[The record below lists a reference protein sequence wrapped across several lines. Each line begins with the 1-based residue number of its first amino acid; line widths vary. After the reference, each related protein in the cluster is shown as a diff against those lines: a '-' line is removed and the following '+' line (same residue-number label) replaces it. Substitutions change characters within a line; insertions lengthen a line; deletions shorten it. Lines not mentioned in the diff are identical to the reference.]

1 MKLSVVPLWQMQGLL
16 LHYSSCIT
24 TCSFDFDISGSSLS
38 LSFFPISN
46 YNLVSDCTPPKI
58 LQRRLLYLAEM
69 SRSICSW
76 RIFVFSITL
85 VQLFWSCWA
94 SFVNKI
100 RFSLIPSILASNLP
114 TIFNLCCSSFTNRL
128 TNVDDVFKG
137 TFLSEDADGF
147 VISPNSRTF
156 YFPKLENFSFGNW
169 KLFRNRGRLKA

>member
-1 MKLSVVPLWQMQGLL
+1 MQRLL

-38 LSFFPISN
+38 VFFPRSN

-100 RFSLIPSILASNLP
+100 RFSLIPSILDSNLP

-128 TNVDDVFKG
+128 TNVDDVFEG
-137 TFLSEDADGF
+137 TLLSEDTDVF
-147 VISPNSRTF
+147 VTSPNSWTF
-156 YFPKLENFSFGNW
+156 YFPKLENLNFGNW
-169 KLFRNRGRLKA
+169 NLLRNWRCCKIWQLRF

>member
-1 MKLSVVPLWQMQGLL
+1 MRGNNFKQKKVVPLIFMQFWIRSHLNQL
-16 LHYSSCIT
+16 DRLTPQDVYIT
-24 TCSFDFDISGSSLS
+24 TCSFDFDISGSSLQCTVS
-38 LSFFPISN
+38 LFFPISN

-128 TNVDDVFKG
+128 TNVDEVFKG
-137 TFLSEDADGF
+137 TFLVRRYWCFCHTSKQSN
-147 VISPNSRTF
+147 I
-156 YFPKLENFSFGNW
+156 LFS
-169 KLFRNRGRLKA
+169 

>member
-1 MKLSVVPLWQMQGLL
+1 MRGNNFKEKKVVPLIFTQFWIRSHLNQLDRLTPQDV
-16 LHYSSCIT
+16 YIT
-24 TCSFDFDISGSSLS
+24 TCSFDFDISGSSLQCTVS
-38 LSFFPISN
+38 LFFPISN

-137 TFLSEDADGF
+137 TFFVRRYLCFLSYLQA
-147 VISPNSRTF
+147 V
-156 YFPKLENFSFGNW
+156 
-169 KLFRNRGRLKA
+169 

>member
-16 LHYSSCIT
+16 LHYSICIT

-38 LSFFPISN
+38 LFFFPISN

-137 TFLSEDADGF
+137 TFLVRRYWCFCHS
-147 VISPNSRTF
+147 ISKQSNI
-156 YFPKLENFSFGNW
+156 LFS
-169 KLFRNRGRLKA
+169 